1 MLCVCRQACQKRDRA
16 GYIRT
21 FKVGDVFDFEKC
33 PALFE
38 PIEPIEPIVE
48 GMETV
53 AVDFA
58 TAKEPELLNAEYDLE
73 DLRVYLKDTYNKVT
87 KITDKEKLVAML
99 LDCRY
104 RAE

>member
-1 MLCVCRQACQKRDRA
+1 MLCVCRQACQKRDRS

-21 FKVGDVFDFEKC
+21 FKVGDVFDFKQC
-33 PALFE
+33 PTYF
-38 PIEPIEPIVE
+38 EPIEPIVE

-87 KITDKEKLVAML
+87 KITDKETLVAML

>member
-1 MLCVCRQACQKRDRA
+1 MLCVCRIPCQKRDSA

-21 FKVGDVFDFEKC
+21 FKAGDVFDFDKC
-33 PALFE
+33 PAHFE
-38 PIEPIEPIVE
+38 PIELVVE

-53 AVDFA
+53 AVDFG

-73 DLRVYLKDTYNKVT
+73 DLRKYLKETYDKTT

-99 LDCRY
+99 IDCRY
-104 RAE
+104 RAQ

>member
-1 MLCVCRQACQKRDRA
+1 MLCVCRQACQKRDSA

-38 PIEPIEPIVE
+38 PIEPIVE
-48 GMETV
+48 GTETV

>member
-1 MLCVCRQACQKRDRA
+1 MLCVCRRACQRRDNA

-21 FKVGDVFDFEKC
+21 FKAGDVFDFEKC
-33 PALFE
+33 PTLFE
-38 PIEPIEPIVE
+38 PIEPVVE

-53 AVDFA
+53 AVDFG

-73 DLRVYLKDTYNKVT
+73 DLRKYLKETYDKTT

-99 LDCRY
+99 IDCRY
-104 RAE
+104 RAQ

>member
-1 MLCVCRQACQKRDRA
+1 MLCVCRQACQKRDSA

-21 FKVGDVFDFEKC
+21 FGVGDVFEFDKC
-33 PALFE
+33 PAHF
-38 PIEPIEPIVE
+38 EPIEPIVE

-73 DLRVYLKDTYNKVT
+73 GLRAYLKETYNKVT